1 MKMFL
6 VYYNTSISS
15 YYEYVFVPIFTHTGI
30 YIDPFIIFLKAIS
43 D

>member
-6 VYYNTSISS
+6 VYYNAFFSS
-15 YYEYVFVPIFTHTGI
+15 YYEYVPVPIFTYLGI
-30 YIDPFIIFLKAIS
+30 YIDPFVIFLKTIS